1 MTNNLIHK
9 NFKLA
14 GELHS
19 SNDLIESLKDN
30 TDYYNFLTSWFDEN
44 DFILAKTSGSTGTPK
59 EIKLKK
65 IDLISSSK
73 LTADYFNLKPGDKV
87 INCLPVEYIAGK
99 MMLVRSLVLGLDLYL
114 FPVNS
119 SPIKQIQKNYDLIA
133 FTPMQLENS
142 ILFIDRIKNV
152 LVGGSAVNENLK
164 QKILNINTNVY
175 ETYGM
180 TETITHIAVR
190 NLTKGENEFTTL
202 PGIAI
207 SDRDSCLLIEPN
219 HLSIDFIQT
228 NDIVELITKNK
239 FVIKGRRDFVINYGG
254 IKINPELVEKKLSKY
269 FHTDFIISS
278 IDDSRFGEIIV
289 LVFRKN
295 IPDDYKKA
303 FVCLNK
309 YEIPKKVL
317 VIENF
322 PKNNGKLNRFKIRK
336 LINKNLISFI

>member
-44 DFILAKTSGSTGTPK
+44 DFILVKTSGSTGTPK

-73 LTADYFNLKPGDKV
+73 LTADYFKLKPGDKV

-202 PGIAI
+202 PGIEI
-207 SDRDSCLLIEPN
+207 GKRDNCLFIKPN
-219 HLSIDFIQT
+219 HLSIEMVQT
-228 NDIVELITKNK
+228 NDIVQFTNKNK
-239 FVIKGRRDFVINYGG
+239 FLLIGRRDFIINSGG
-254 IKINPELVEKKLSKY
+254 VKLNPETIEKKLAKY
-269 FHTDFIISS
+269 ISADFVISS
-278 IDDSRFGEIIV
+278 IDNSKFGEV
-289 LVFRKN
+289 VALVFKKN
-295 IPDDYKKA
+295 IPDNYSKA
-303 FVCLNK
+303 FTHLSK
-309 YEIPKKVL
+309 YEIPKEVL
-317 VIENF
+317 VIDNF
-322 PKNNGKLNRFKIRK
+322 PEINGKINRLKIRSI
-336 LINKNLISFI
+336 INNS

>member
-44 DFILAKTSGSTGTPK
+44 DFILVKTSGSTGTPK

-73 LTADYFNLKPGDKV
+73 LTADYFKLKPGDKV

-202 PGIAI
+202 PGIEI
-207 SDRDSCLLIEPN
+207 GKRDNCLFIKPN
-219 HLSIDFIQT
+219 HLSIEMVQT
-228 NDIVELITKNK
+228 NDIVEFTNKNK
-239 FVIKGRRDFVINYGG
+239 FLLIGRRDFIINSGG
-254 IKINPELVEKKLSKY
+254 VKLNPETIEKKLAKY
-269 FHTDFIISS
+269 ISADFVISS
-278 IDDSRFGEIIV
+278 IDNSKFGEV
-289 LVFRKN
+289 VALVFKKN
-295 IPDDYKKA
+295 IPDNYSKA
-303 FVCLNK
+303 FTHLSK
-309 YEIPKKVL
+309 YEIPKEVL
-317 VIENF
+317 VIDNF
-322 PKNNGKLNRFKIRK
+322 PEINGKINRLKIRSI
-336 LINKNLISFI
+336 INNS

>member
-1 MTNNLIHK
+1 LTNNLIHK

-44 DFILAKTSGSTGTPK
+44 DFILVKTSGSTGTPK

-65 IDLISSSK
+65 IDLISSSM

-190 NLTKGENEFTTL
+190 NLSMGENEFTTL
-202 PGIAI
+202 PGIEI
-207 SDRDSCLLIEPN
+207 GEKDSCLFIKPN
-219 HLSIDFIQT
+219 HLSIDFVQT
-228 NDIVELITKNK
+228 NDIVEFITKNK
-239 FVIKGRRDFVINYGG
+239 FVIRGRRDFVINSGG
-254 IKINPELVEKKLSKY
+254 IKINPESVEKKLSKY
-269 FHTDFIISS
+269 FNTDFIISS
-278 IDDSRFGEIIV
+278 NDDNRFGEVVV
-289 LVFRKN
+289 LVFKKN
-295 IPDDYKKA
+295 IPDDYQKA
-303 FVCLNK
+303 FACLDK
-309 YEIPKKVL
+309 YEIPKKIL

-322 PKNNGKLNRFKIRK
+322 PKNNGKLNRLKLRK
-336 LINKNLISFI
+336 LINKN

>member
-1 MTNNLIHK
+1 LTNNLIHK

-44 DFILAKTSGSTGTPK
+44 DFILVKTSGSTGTPK

-202 PGIAI
+202 PGIEI
-207 SDRDSCLLIEPN
+207 GKRDNCLFIKPN
-219 HLSIDFIQT
+219 HLSIEMVQT
-228 NDIVELITKNK
+228 NDIVQFTNKNK
-239 FVIKGRRDFVINYGG
+239 FLLIGRRDFIINSGG
-254 IKINPELVEKKLSKY
+254 VKLNPETIEKKLAKY
-269 FHTDFIISS
+269 ISADFVISS
-278 IDDSRFGEIIV
+278 IDNSKFGEV
-289 LVFRKN
+289 VALVFKKN
-295 IPDDYKKA
+295 IPDNYSKA
-303 FVCLNK
+303 FTHLSK
-309 YEIPKKVL
+309 YEIPKEVL
-317 VIENF
+317 VIDNF
-322 PKNNGKLNRFKIRK
+322 PEINGKINRLKIRSI
-336 LINKNLISFI
+336 INNS

>member
-44 DFILAKTSGSTGTPK
+44 DFILVKTSGSTGTPK

-202 PGIAI
+202 PGIEI
-207 SDRDSCLLIEPN
+207 GKRDNCLFIKPN
-219 HLSIDFIQT
+219 HLSIEMVQT
-228 NDIVELITKNK
+228 NDIVQFTNKNK
-239 FVIKGRRDFVINYGG
+239 FLLIGRRDFIINSGG
-254 IKINPELVEKKLSKY
+254 VKLNPEAIEKKLAKY
-269 FHTDFIISS
+269 ISADFVISS
-278 IDDSRFGEIIV
+278 IDNSKFGEV
-289 LVFRKN
+289 VALVFKKN
-295 IPDDYKKA
+295 IPDNYSKA
-303 FVCLNK
+303 FTHLSK
-309 YEIPKKVL
+309 YEIPKEVL
-317 VIENF
+317 VIDNF
-322 PKNNGKLNRFKIRK
+322 PEINGKINRLKIRSI
-336 LINKNLISFI
+336 INNS

>member
-1 MTNNLIHK
+1 LTNNLIHK

-44 DFILAKTSGSTGTPK
+44 DFILVKTSGSTGTPK

-142 ILFIDRIKNV
+142 ILFIDKIKNV
-152 LVGGSAVNENLK
+152 LVGGSSVNENLK

-202 PGIAI
+202 PGIEI
-207 SDRDSCLLIEPN
+207 GKRDNCLFIKPN
-219 HLSIDFIQT
+219 HLSIEMVQT
-228 NDIVELITKNK
+228 NDIVQFTNKNK
-239 FVIKGRRDFVINYGG
+239 FLLIGRRDFIINSGG
-254 IKINPELVEKKLSKY
+254 VKLNPEAIEKKLAKY
-269 FHTDFIISS
+269 ISADFVISS
-278 IDDSRFGEIIV
+278 IDNSKFGEV
-289 LVFRKN
+289 VALVFKKN
-295 IPDDYKKA
+295 IPDNYNKA
-303 FVCLNK
+303 FTHLSK
-309 YEIPKKVL
+309 YEIPKEVL

-322 PKNNGKLNRFKIRK
+322 PENNGKINRVKIRSI
-336 LINKNLISFI
+336 INNS

>member
-44 DFILAKTSGSTGTPK
+44 DFILVKTSGSTATPK

-119 SPIKQIQKNYDLIA
+119 SPIKQIQNNYDLIA
-133 FTPMQLENS
+133 FTAMQLENS
-142 ILFIDRIKNV
+142 ILFIDKIKNV

-202 PGIAI
+202 PGIEI
-207 SDRDSCLLIEPN
+207 GKRDNCLFIKPN
-219 HLSIDFIQT
+219 HLSIEMVQT
-228 NDIVELITKNK
+228 NDIVQFTNKNK
-239 FVIKGRRDFVINYGG
+239 FLLIGRRDFIINSGG
-254 IKINPELVEKKLSKY
+254 VKLNPEAIEKKLAKY
-269 FHTDFIISS
+269 ISADFVISS
-278 IDDSRFGEIIV
+278 IDNSKFGEV
-289 LVFRKN
+289 VALVFKKN
-295 IPDDYKKA
+295 IPDNYNKA
-303 FVCLNK
+303 FTHLSK
-309 YEIPKKVL
+309 YEIPKEVL

-322 PKNNGKLNRFKIRK
+322 PENNGKINRVKIRSI
-336 LINKNLISFI
+336 INNS

>member
-1 MTNNLIHK
+1 MKNLT
-9 NFKLA
+9 
-14 GELHS
+14 

-44 DFILAKTSGSTGTPK
+44 DFILVKTSGSTGTPK

-202 PGIAI
+202 PGIEI
-207 SDRDSCLLIEPN
+207 GKRDNCLFIKPN
-219 HLSIDFIQT
+219 HLSIEMVQT
-228 NDIVELITKNK
+228 NDIVQFTNKNK
-239 FVIKGRRDFVINYGG
+239 FLLIGRRDFIINSGG
-254 IKINPELVEKKLSKY
+254 VKLNPETIEKKLAKY
-269 FHTDFIISS
+269 ISADFVISS
-278 IDDSRFGEIIV
+278 IDNSKFGEV
-289 LVFRKN
+289 VALVFKKN
-295 IPDDYKKA
+295 IPDNYSKA
-303 FVCLNK
+303 FTHLSK
-309 YEIPKKVL
+309 YEIPKEVL
-317 VIENF
+317 VIDNF
-322 PKNNGKLNRFKIRK
+322 PEINGKINRLKIRSI
-336 LINKNLISFI
+336 INNS

>member
-44 DFILAKTSGSTGTPK
+44 DFILVKTSGSTGTPK

-202 PGIAI
+202 PGIEI
-207 SDRDSCLLIEPN
+207 GKRDNCLFIKPN
-219 HLSIDFIQT
+219 HLSIEMVQT
-228 NDIVELITKNK
+228 NDIVQFTNKNK
-239 FVIKGRRDFVINYGG
+239 FLLIGRRDFIINSGG
-254 IKINPELVEKKLSKY
+254 VKLNPETIEKKLAKY
-269 FHTDFIISS
+269 ISADFVISS
-278 IDDSRFGEIIV
+278 IDNSKFGEV
-289 LVFRKN
+289 VALVFKKN
-295 IPDDYKKA
+295 IPDNYNKA
-303 FVCLNK
+303 FTHLSK
-309 YEIPKKVL
+309 YEIPKEVL

-322 PKNNGKLNRFKIRK
+322 PDNNGKINRVKIRSI
-336 LINKNLISFI
+336 INNS

>member
-44 DFILAKTSGSTGTPK
+44 DFILVKTSGSTGTPK

-73 LTADYFNLKPGDKV
+73 LTADYFKLKPGDKV

-202 PGIAI
+202 PGIEI
-207 SDRDSCLLIEPN
+207 GKRDNCLFIKPN
-219 HLSIDFIQT
+219 HLSIEMVQT
-228 NDIVELITKNK
+228 NDIVQFTNKNK
-239 FVIKGRRDFVINYGG
+239 FLLIGRRDFIINSGG
-254 IKINPELVEKKLSKY
+254 VKLNPETIEKKLAKY
-269 FHTDFIISS
+269 ISADFVISS
-278 IDDSRFGEIIV
+278 IDNSKFGEV
-289 LVFRKN
+289 VALVFKKN
-295 IPDDYKKA
+295 IPDNYSKA
-303 FVCLNK
+303 FTHLSK
-309 YEIPKKVL
+309 YEVPKEVL
-317 VIENF
+317 VIDNF
-322 PKNNGKLNRFKIRK
+322 PEINGKINRLKIRSI
-336 LINKNLISFI
+336 INNS

>member
-44 DFILAKTSGSTGTPK
+44 DFILVKTSGSTGTPK

-202 PGIAI
+202 PGIEI
-207 SDRDSCLLIEPN
+207 GKRDNCLFIKPN
-219 HLSIDFIQT
+219 HLSIEMVQT
-228 NDIVELITKNK
+228 NDIVQFTNKNK
-239 FVIKGRRDFVINYGG
+239 FLLIGRRDFIINSGG
-254 IKINPELVEKKLSKY
+254 VKLNPETIEKKLAKY
-269 FHTDFIISS
+269 ISADFVISS
-278 IDDSRFGEIIV
+278 IDNSKFGEV
-289 LVFRKN
+289 VALVFKKN
-295 IPDDYKKA
+295 IPDNYNKA
-303 FVCLNK
+303 FTQLSK
-309 YEIPKKVL
+309 YEIPKEVL
-317 VIENF
+317 VIDNF
-322 PKNNGKLNRFKIRK
+322 PENNGKINRVKIRSI
-336 LINKNLISFI
+336 INNS

>member
-1 MTNNLIHK
+1 LTNNLIHK

-44 DFILAKTSGSTGTPK
+44 DFILVKTSGSTGTPK

-202 PGIAI
+202 PGIEI
-207 SDRDSCLLIEPN
+207 GKRDNCLFIKPN
-219 HLSIDFIQT
+219 HLSIEMVQT
-228 NDIVELITKNK
+228 NDIVQFTNKNK
-239 FVIKGRRDFVINYGG
+239 FLLIGRRDFIINSGG
-254 IKINPELVEKKLSKY
+254 VKLNPEAIEKKLAKY
-269 FHTDFIISS
+269 ISADFVISS
-278 IDDSRFGEIIV
+278 IDNSKFGEV
-289 LVFRKN
+289 VALVFKKN
-295 IPDDYKKA
+295 IPDNYNKA
-303 FVCLNK
+303 FTHLSK
-309 YEIPKKVL
+309 YEIPKEVL

-322 PKNNGKLNRFKIRK
+322 PENNGKINRVKIRSI
-336 LINKNLISFI
+336 INNS

>member
-44 DFILAKTSGSTGTPK
+44 DFILVKTSGSTGTPK

-180 TETITHIAVR
+180 TETITHVAVR
-190 NLTKGENEFTTL
+190 NLSMGEKEFTTL
-202 PGIAI
+202 PGIEI
-207 SDRDSCLLIEPN
+207 GKRDNCLFIKPN
-219 HLSIDFIQT
+219 HLTIEMVQT
-228 NDIVELITKNK
+228 NDIVEFTNKNQFLLI
-239 FVIKGRRDFVINYGG
+239 GRRDFIINSGG
-254 IKINPELVEKKLSKY
+254 VKLNPEFIEKKLAKY
-269 FHTDFIISS
+269 ISADFVISS
-278 IDDSRFGEIIV
+278 IDNSKFGEV
-289 LVFRKN
+289 VALVFKKN
-295 IPDDYKKA
+295 IPDNYNKA
-303 FVCLNK
+303 FTHLSK
-309 YEIPKKVL
+309 YEIPKEVL

-322 PKNNGKLNRFKIRK
+322 PENNGKINRVKIRSI
-336 LINKNLISFI
+336 INNS

>member
-1 MTNNLIHK
+1 M
-9 NFKLA
+9 A

-44 DFILAKTSGSTGTPK
+44 DFILVKTSGSTGTPK

-73 LTADYFNLKPGDKV
+73 LTADYFKLKPGDKV

-202 PGIAI
+202 PGIEI
-207 SDRDSCLLIEPN
+207 GKRDNCLFIKPN
-219 HLSIDFIQT
+219 HLSIEMVQT
-228 NDIVELITKNK
+228 NDIVQFTNKNK
-239 FVIKGRRDFVINYGG
+239 FLLIGRRDFIINSGG
-254 IKINPELVEKKLSKY
+254 VKLNPETIEKKLAKY
-269 FHTDFIISS
+269 ISADFVISS
-278 IDDSRFGEIIV
+278 IDNSKFGEV
-289 LVFRKN
+289 VALVFKKN
-295 IPDDYKKA
+295 IPDNYSKA
-303 FVCLNK
+303 FTHLSK
-309 YEIPKKVL
+309 YEIPKEVL
-317 VIENF
+317 VIDNF
-322 PKNNGKLNRFKIRK
+322 PEINGKINRLKIRSI
-336 LINKNLISFI
+336 INNS